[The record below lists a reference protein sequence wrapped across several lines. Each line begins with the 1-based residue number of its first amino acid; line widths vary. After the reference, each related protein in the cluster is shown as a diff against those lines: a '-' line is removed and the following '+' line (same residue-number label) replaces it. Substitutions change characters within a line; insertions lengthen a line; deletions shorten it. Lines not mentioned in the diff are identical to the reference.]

1 MKTWITSDLH
11 FSHKNILKYSPT
23 YRQFQD
29 VDAMNEGIVAA
40 WNISV
45 KPEDMVYILGDVA
58 FCNAE
63 KATQFMKRMNGR
75 KILIEGNH
83 DVKLVKDAAFR
94 SCFEEIHKYH
104 EITYNKTLICLFHFR
119 IFEWN
124 QCHRGS
130 IQLFG
135 HSHGNG
141 GDTGNRSMDVGFD
154 ATGNVVSSLDSI
166 VEKMKAKEIKTHH
179 NGYRE

>member
-1 MKTWITSDLH
+1 MTIWITSDLH
-11 FSHKNILKYSPT
+11 FSHKNIMKYSPT

-40 WNISV
+40 WNNDV
-45 KPEDMVYILGDVA
+45 QPEDTVYILGDVA
-58 FCNAE
+58 FCSAT
-63 KATQFMKRMNGR
+63 KAVDFLTRMNGK

-83 DVKLVKDAAFR
+83 DVKLVKDETFR

-130 IQLFG
+130 IHLYG
-135 HSHGNG
+135 HAHGNG
-141 GDTGNRSMDVGFD
+141 GETDNRSMDVGFD

-166 VEKMKAKEIKTHH
+166 VEKMKTKEPKTHH